1 MENKEILDKIR
12 ELKKVNTIVFMTEE
26 GLMTCDIEK
35 IISQPIEGLLY
46 DLNRDDAT
54 LATMANSKSLR
65 WVNDMA
71 LVNVLKF
78 IYNENINLKK
88 EVEDLKLE
96 LGEYMK
102 DPFKD
107 IMMTDKGAGKPIPTN
122 KQKPSIEKTNI
133 GADKVVPGFNTN
145 LSISL

>member
-1 MENKEILDKIR
+1 MENKEILDKII
-12 ELKKVNTIVFMTEE
+12 ELKKVNKIVFMTEE
-26 GLMTCDIEK
+26 GLMTSNIEDI
-35 IISQPIEGLLY
+35 INQPIEGLLY

-54 LATMANSKSLR
+54 LSTMANSKSLR

-96 LGEYMK
+96 LGEYAK

-107 IMMTDKGAGKPIPTN
+107 MMMTPNGAGKPIPTEA
-122 KQKPSIEKTNI
+122 KPSVEKTNI
-133 GADKVVPGFNTN
+133 GADKIVPGFNTN

>member
-46 DLNRDDAT
+46 DLNRDEAT
-54 LATMANSKSLR
+54 LSTMANSKSLR

-107 IMMTDKGAGKPIPTN
+107 IMMTNNGAGKPIPTES
-122 KQKPSIEKTNI
+122 KPSVEKTNI
-133 GADKVVPGFNTN
+133 GADRVVPGFNTN